1 MHLSSIRIRNFR
13 RLKNVRVNLD
23 DLISIFV
30 GANNSGKTSATQAI
44 HMFVAGA
51 KEKFS
56 IHDFSADCW
65 QAFDHVGGQFP
76 IPEQIPELPA
86 ISLDIWF
93 TVTDA
98 DLHRV
103 IDLLPS
109 LTWEGT
115 LLGVRIEFGPKSAAD
130 LLSRYHEGIYQ
141 KVDGSAETMS
151 DTANAI
157 MDAAERRIRD
167 AGYSGCSFREIAA
180 DVGVS
185 VFPRPVDW
193 RGGQS
198 SGTSTSGRG

>member
-13 RLKNVRVNLD
+13 RLKNVRVDLD

-44 HMFVAGA
+44 QMFVAGA
-51 KEKFS
+51 KEKFT

-65 QAFDHVGGQFP
+65 HTFDRAGGQFP
-76 IPEQIPELPA
+76 IPDPVPQLPS

-109 LTWEGT
+109 LAWEAQST
-115 LLGVRIEFGPKSAAD
+115 IRRPL
-130 LLSRYHEGIYQ
+130 
-141 KVDGSAETMS
+141 
-151 DTANAI
+151 TALRA
-157 MDAAERRIRD
+157 
-167 AGYSGCSFREIAA
+167 SF
-180 DVGVS
+180 
-185 VFPRPVDW
+185 
-193 RGGQS
+193 GQS
-198 SGTSTSGRG
+198 YIGG